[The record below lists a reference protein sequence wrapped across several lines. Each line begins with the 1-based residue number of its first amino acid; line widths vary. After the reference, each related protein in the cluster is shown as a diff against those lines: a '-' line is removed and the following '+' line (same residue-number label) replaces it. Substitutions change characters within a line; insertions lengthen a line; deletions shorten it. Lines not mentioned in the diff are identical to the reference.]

1 MLKYFSFF
9 LILISAN
16 VYADETKKWKA
27 LGDWDILVDPAVGNG
42 CLAQRDFEDGMRVQ
56 IGAVP
61 SREGGFFA
69 AYHSDWTH
77 IEDGEVGVL
86 NFDFGDARFA
96 GEVVGRL
103 SNTLP
108 GGYAFFD
115 NPNFVTEFAKRNS
128 VRVWGEREDVI
139 EISLAGTAKAIDAVL
154 ACQKEQPK
162 IVAE

>member
-1 MLKYFSFF
+1 MLKYFSLFM
-9 LILISAN
+9 ILIGAN
-16 VYADETKKWKA
+16 AHADEVSKWQDV
-27 LGDWDILVDPAVGNG
+27 GDWEILVDPAAGNG
-42 CLAQRDFEDGMRVQ
+42 CLAQRDFEGGIRVQ

-69 AYHSDWTH
+69 AYHSDWTQ
-77 IEDGEVGVL
+77 IEDGTVGVL

-96 GEVVGRL
+96 GEVVGKL
-103 SNTLP
+103 SDALP

-115 NPNFVTEFAKRNS
+115 NPNFVKEFAQRNT

-162 IVAE
+162 AVSE